1 MPLVSDAQLD
11 QLRSVAYRGL
21 DTPITISRPTS
32 AEGDYGSV
40 ETYTTVTTTNAWL
53 REMTTSRAGI
63 MNGFIATTGMFRLH
77 LAVGTDI
84 RPGDRV
90 TVSGEDFEVQDVNEL
105 NTIRIFT
112 TAILRRVE

>member
-1 MPLVSDAQLD
+1 MPLVSDAQLA
-11 QLRSVAYRGL
+11 QLRSVAYQGL
-21 DTPITISRPTS
+21 DTPVTISRPTS
-32 AEGDYGSV
+32 AESAYGSV
-40 ETYTTVTTTNAWL
+40 ETHTVVETTNGWL

-77 LAVGTDI
+77 VAVGTDI

-90 TVSGEDFEVQDVNEL
+90 TVSGDDFEVQDVNEL

-112 TAILRRVE
+112 TAVLRRVE